1 MEYWVLYLCSIAD
14 SVHTLLMVLSIVGLI
29 VSVIL
34 FFMSVCSSQCDVC
47 GTRTCVAKGVK
58 KSGVTLRN
66 TYCYSSGVV
75 CPSTN
80 QCYAIFGVGATLHY
94 VNHSE
99 EVQRIPDNAMKAVN
113 RYLESLAPNDSIQ

>member
-58 KSGVTLRN
+58 KSGVRIKTLCN
-66 TYCYSSGVV
+66 TYCNSCGVMCTYSF
-75 CPSTN
+75 N
-80 QCYAIFGVGATLHY
+80 
-94 VNHSE
+94 
-99 EVQRIPDNAMKAVN
+99 
-113 RYLESLAPNDSIQ
+113 

>member
-58 KSGVTLRN
+58 KSGVKEETLRN
-66 TYCYSSGVV
+66 TYCNSSSVV
-75 CPSTN
+75 CTYSFNKT
-80 QCYAIFGVGATLHY
+80 
-94 VNHSE
+94 
-99 EVQRIPDNAMKAVN
+99 NAMP
-113 RYLESLAPNDSIQ
+113 SLA

>member
-47 GTRTCVAKGVK
+47 GNENLCG
-58 KSGVTLRN
+58 
-66 TYCYSSGVV
+66 
-75 CPSTN
+75 
-80 QCYAIFGVGATLHY
+80 
-94 VNHSE
+94 
-99 EVQRIPDNAMKAVN
+99 
-113 RYLESLAPNDSIQ
+113 

>member
-47 GTRTCVAKGVK
+47 GTRTCMAKGVK
-58 KSGVTLRN
+58 RKHFVIPTAIAAVLCAFNKPMLCHLWRRCNFTLCKS
-66 TYCYSSGVV
+66 
-75 CPSTN
+75 
-80 QCYAIFGVGATLHY
+80 
-94 VNHSE
+94 
-99 EVQRIPDNAMKAVN
+99 
-113 RYLESLAPNDSIQ
+113 

>member
-34 FFMSVCSSQCDVC
+34 FFMSVCSSQCDVR

-58 KSGVTLRN
+58 KSGVKEETLRN
-66 TYCYSSGVV
+66 TYCYCSSVV
-75 CPSTN
+75 CTYSFNKPMLCHLWRRCN
-80 QCYAIFGVGATLHY
+80 FTLCK
-94 VNHSE
+94 S
-99 EVQRIPDNAMKAVN
+99 
-113 RYLESLAPNDSIQ
+113 